1 MTTEADMALRGQLR
15 ARSSLHKKLDKGDAA
30 SMQAGVAL
38 SKRVLAK
45 YIESVAQ
52 WIDQVL
58 DGKAGRSL

>member
-15 ARSSLHKKLDKGDAA
+15 ARSSLHKKLDKGDVA

-45 YIESVAQ
+45 YIESFEQ